1 MGETEG
7 REHGEGVEFKI
18 GIDGVAVSV
27 GYRSWFTCIRCIRA
41 CSHAFNL
48 SLSPSY
54 SGISGSFSDKR
65 MGVAEAV
72 NGIGEVGVNKDRME
86 AES

>member
-1 MGETEG
+1 M
-7 REHGEGVEFKI
+7 
-18 GIDGVAVSV
+18 
-27 GYRSWFTCIRCIRA
+27 RA

-48 SLSPSY
+48 SLSSSY
-54 SGISGSFSDKR
+54 SGVSESFLDKR

-72 NGIGEVGVNKDRME
+72 NGIEVNKDRMK